1 MKHNFK
7 IYDQMQLRDIL
18 SKIHVTDSYKL
29 LRESLG
35 SQHSHNR
42 QSRHIES
49 SQDASVKTDEIT
61 SDCLS
66 KEGILILEDWDRM
79 YLLKQIERYVTIL
92 EISHQPPFEERK
104 SSKGVPVM
112 ILDKHICPN
121 CYHLHLS
128 ALSLSTDYLYSPK
141 VQAFLDALTQDERI
155 HELKCMTHQEQGR
168 FINSVAESVR
178 RTLNSPVYRKT
189 IQRRHHNYLRQFYS
203 AMGFVDDLFHQHSR
217 ILVVRFDL
225 AFRYDLDEIVGL
237 DESKRYFTAFIEAIR
252 GSRKFHDRY
261 GYLAKLEYGHDKGF
275 HFHVFMFFDGSKRR
289 ADSHIAEEAGKIWM
303 RITEGRGIYF
313 NCNRKKEQYKYLG
326 IGQIHRGDTE
336 KLGHLA
342 SSIGYLAKLDQFLL
356 YKTRTRLRTFMRSGI
371 TTKGAVDAVA

>member
-1 MKHNFK
+1 MNHNFK

-18 SKIHVTDSYKL
+18 SKIHVTDSYKF

-42 QSRHIES
+42 QSRLVKCSQES
-49 SQDASVKTDEIT
+49 SSNPDEDN
-61 SDCLS
+61 SDQLTQEDS
-66 KEGILILEDWDRM
+66 FTLDDWDRM
-79 YLLKQIERYVTIL
+79 YLLEQIERYVTLL
-92 EISHQPPFEERK
+92 ELSHQ
-104 SSKGVPVM
+104 SPVEKTRNRRGDLEM
-112 ILDKHICPN
+112 HLDKHICPN

-128 ALSLSTDYLYSPK
+128 ALFLTMDYLYSPK
-141 VQAFLDALTQDERI
+141 VQAFLDALTKDERI
-155 HELKCMTHQEQGR
+155 HELKCMTNQEQGR
-168 FINSVAESVR
+168 LINSVAESVR
-178 RTLNSPVYRKT
+178 RILKSPAYRKT
-189 IQRRHHNYLRQFYS
+189 VQRRHHNYLRQFYS
-203 AMGFVDDLFHQHSR
+203 AMGFVDDLFRQHSR

-225 AFRYDLDEIVGL
+225 AFRYDLGEMVGL

-252 GSRKFHDRY
+252 GSRKFRDRY

-275 HFHVFMFFDGSKRR
+275 HFHIFMFFDGSKRR

-313 NCNRKKEQYKYLG
+313 NCNRKKVHYKYLG
-326 IGQIHRGDTE
+326 IGQIHRRDTE

-342 SSIGYLAKLDQFLL
+342 SAIGYLVKLDQFLL

-371 TTKGAVDAVA
+371 TTKETVDA